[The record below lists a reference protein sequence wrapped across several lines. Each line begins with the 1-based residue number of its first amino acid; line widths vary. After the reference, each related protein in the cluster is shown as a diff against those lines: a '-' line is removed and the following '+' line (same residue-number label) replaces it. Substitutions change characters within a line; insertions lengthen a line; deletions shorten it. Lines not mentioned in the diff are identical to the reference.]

1 VARRHSLRWR
11 LPILVSALVAVLLAI
26 FLWTVYRELRRE
38 LVETAGERA
47 QFAADQVGELLGT
60 ATRQRLAELRAA
72 GDSAAVRQ
80 HLAAPSAQRLPAV
93 EAALG
98 ALVTS
103 ADHAASLVTAT
114 GRLIASV
121 GSSAAA
127 VPVARPQPGVSLR
140 AAGDRVVA
148 EFVDAVRGA
157 AGDAPIGYV
166 IAHRPLGSAAT
177 ADVLGRMMGASAYV
191 IVGLPGSGVWTDFVT
206 AVPRPP
212 RLTRGSASHVSA
224 SGERRLGA
232 LSAIADV
239 PWLVWVEFS
248 EGVVLAPAR
257 ESLTNMT
264 VLALLLVG
272 LAAAGSTVLGSRI
285 TRPLADLTAASETI
299 AAGDYTLLP
308 PVGGRDEVGRLGRA
322 FAVMTGRVHDAHQR
336 LEARVRER
344 TQALRALQESEAKH
358 RATIDVALDAIVG
371 IDARGLVTEFN
382 PAAEQIFGYSR
393 EEAMGRDMAELI
405 VPPQYRA
412 LHRNGLAHF
421 LATGQGRVVG
431 RRTELV
437 GMRKDGTHLPVEL
450 AIQSLT
456 LDQQPVFIAYI
467 RDITARRRAEAARL
481 RSVELDAENRRVRE
495 ASRLKSE
502 FLANM
507 SHELRTPLNSI
518 IGFSTILHE
527 GQIQVTPEER
537 TEFLGHIRTSGEHLL
552 QLINDVL
559 DLSKIEAGKVRF
571 HPEAVDLSALVAGV
585 VEAMSGMALSKR
597 IVVRADVP
605 PELSD
610 ATLDASRFRQ
620 VLYNFLS
627 NALKFTP
634 EGGRVTVRIEPDE
647 TALMFRLEVEDTGIG
662 IAEEDRVRL
671 FTEFEQ
677 LDAGV
682 AKHYGGTGLGLA
694 LTKRLVEAQGGQ
706 VGVRSRLGAGSVF
719 HAVLPRHQTK
729 AATPDPPAQ
738 TVPQGGGPTILV
750 VEDDPADRH
759 LLVETLMRSGYRVLA
774 AERASDALA
783 IGAEHFLDAVT
794 LDLIL
799 PDQSGLELLQ
809 ELRRTSRNPDVP
821 VVVVTVVA
829 EKAALAG
836 HVVAD
841 VLPKPIDADALLA
854 SLRRVIPSS
863 GRHRVMVVDDDEAS
877 CRLAGLAVAEAG
889 GEVDIYHSPLDAL
902 SAASASPPSAIVLDL
917 LMPELSGFE
926 FLTRLR
932 ADPANRSTPVIVWTV
947 KDLLPD
953 ETTRLAEHVRG
964 VVQKG
969 RHSGADA
976 LLREL
981 HAVLPANRREG
992 A

>member
-1 VARRHSLRWR
+1 
-11 LPILVSALVAVLLAI
+11 
-26 FLWTVYRELRRE
+26 
-38 LVETAGERA
+38 
-47 QFAADQVGELLGT
+47 
-60 ATRQRLAELRAA
+60 
-72 GDSAAVRQ
+72 
-80 HLAAPSAQRLPAV
+80 
-93 EAALG
+93 
-98 ALVTS
+98 
-103 ADHAASLVTAT
+103 
-114 GRLIASV
+114 
-121 GSSAAA
+121 
-127 VPVARPQPGVSLR
+127 
-140 AAGDRVVA
+140 
-148 EFVDAVRGA
+148 
-157 AGDAPIGYV
+157 
-166 IAHRPLGSAAT
+166 
-177 ADVLGRMMGASAYV
+177 M
-191 IVGLPGSGVWTDFVT
+191 
-206 AVPRPP
+206 
-212 RLTRGSASHVSA
+212 
-224 SGERRLGA
+224 
-232 LSAIADV
+232 
-239 PWLVWVEFS
+239 
-248 EGVVLAPAR
+248 
-257 ESLTNMT
+257 
-264 VLALLLVG
+264 
-272 LAAAGSTVLGSRI
+272 
-285 TRPLADLTAASETI
+285 
-299 AAGDYTLLP
+299 
-308 PVGGRDEVGRLGRA
+308 
-322 FAVMTGRVHDAHQR
+322 
-336 LEARVRER
+336 
-344 TQALRALQESEAKH
+344 AKS
-358 RATIDVALDAIVG
+358 
-371 IDARGLVTEFN
+371 
-382 PAAEQIFGYSR
+382 Q
-393 EEAMGRDMAELI
+393 
-405 VPPQYRA
+405 
-412 LHRNGLAHF
+412 F
-421 LATGQGRVVG
+421 LAT
-431 RRTELV
+431 
-437 GMRKDGTHLPVEL
+437 
-450 AIQSLT
+450 
-456 LDQQPVFIAYI
+456 
-467 RDITARRRAEAARL
+467 
-481 RSVELDAENRRVRE
+481 
-495 ASRLKSE
+495 
-502 FLANM
+502 M
-507 SHELRTPLNSI
+507 SHELRTPLNAI
-518 IGFSTILHE
+518 LGFSDLMRGEMLGPIGNEAYKTYLDDIYSS
-527 GQIQVTPEER
+527 GQ
-537 TEFLGHIRTSGEHLL
+537 HLL
-552 QLINDVL
+552 RIINDIL
-559 DLSKIEAGKVRF
+559 DLSRIEAGKRVLREELTSMTEVAR
-571 HPEAVDLSALVAGV
+571 EACSLLHLKARQKNIEVKEIFEENLPKIVID
-585 VEAMSGMALSKR
+585 EQAM
-597 IVVRADVP
+597 
-605 PELSD
+605 
-610 ATLDASRFRQ
+610 RQ
-620 VLYNFLS
+620 VVLNLVS

-889 GEVDIYHSPLDAL
+889 GEVDIYNSPLDAL